1 LQIGNELFLGYFCCA
16 DMENINQYGVL
27 ILAAG
32 KSHRM
37 GMPKM
42 LLPFDKNRSFL
53 DVIVEGYRNIGCKR
67 IVVVVNERDRPLL
80 DKYVEGAEYKVVVNS
95 YPERQRFFSIR
106 LGMAALKSMDAV
118 FLHNVDNPFVD
129 RKLLLNMQKELRED
143 EYVVP
148 VFKGKGGH
156 PILLSN
162 NIVHLIAHY
171 PDSSINFKKFLSE
184 FTRTDVATGNKQIL
198 ININT
203 AEQYRD
209 LGFEESLDVG
219 RMPMNR
225 E

>member
-1 LQIGNELFLGYFCCA
+1 
-16 DMENINQYGVL
+16 MEKSIRYGVV

-32 KSHRM
+32 RSQRM

-67 IVVVVNERDRPLL
+67 IVVVVNENEKPLL
-80 DKYVEGAEYKVVVNS
+80 DKNVRDTEFKIVVNS
-95 YPERQRFFSIR
+95 YPERQRFFSIQ
-106 LGMAALKSMDAV
+106 LGIKTMKNVDAV
-118 FLHNVDNPFVD
+118 FIHNVDNPFVD
-129 RKLLLNMQKELRED
+129 GKLLLNMQKELHED

-156 PILLSN
+156 PILLSKK
-162 NIVHLIAHY
+162 ILQLIANY

-184 FTRTDVATGNKQIL
+184 FVRTDVATENKQIL

-203 AEQYRD
+203 TEQYRE
-209 LGFEESLDVG
+209 LGFGEPLDV
-219 RMPMNR
+219 R
-225 E
+225 